1 MDKMKETLNTVPED
15 KDSFFENIFCTN
27 NEHELFYLI
36 NYINVSQ
43 SENLYSKIVK

>member
-1 MDKMKETLNTVPED
+1 MDKMKEILNTVPED

-27 NEHELFYLI
+27 NEHALFYLM

-43 SENLYSKIVK
+43 SENLYPKIVK